1 MSGTFSNAAS
11 DTPNDMSGDM
21 SGDMS
26 SDMSSDM
33 SGDMS
38 GPMPAGRMPD
48 VSGPAQAAGVD
59 GMTQMGGMTPP
70 GTDGAPGHRMALQ
83 TVGLST
89 GHGRRVVTQNL
100 NLSLPAG
107 EVLCLLGANGAGKTT
122 LLRTLLGI
130 MPPLAGEVFVGG
142 QPVAAWSRRA
152 FAQHVGYVPQAQSGV
167 FPFSVL
173 EVVLM
178 GRAARIGRFATPG
191 RADRERAQAALDSL
205 GIAHLHDRDYTAI
218 SGGERQLAL
227 IARALVQ
234 EPVLLVMD
242 EPTAALDF
250 GNQIRVLTHI
260 ERLRARGM
268 TVLMTTHQPE
278 HALRVASRIA
288 LLGRGHLVACGPP
301 HETATPR
308 ALASLYGVAE
318 HEVAACLAGYAA
330 GGTHAHPV
338 VRGHE

>member
-1 MSGTFSNAAS
+1 MHPRPGRPGGAGGT
-11 DTPNDMSGDM
+11 P
-21 SGDMS
+21 
-26 SDMSSDM
+26 
-33 SGDMS
+33 
-38 GPMPAGRMPD
+38 
-48 VSGPAQAAGVD
+48 
-59 GMTQMGGMTPP
+59 
-70 GTDGAPGHRMALQ
+70 ALQ
-83 TVGLST
+83 LIGLST
-89 GHGRRVVTQNL
+89 GHGKRVISQDL

-130 MPPLAGEVFVGG
+130 MPPLAGEVRVAG
-142 QPVAAWSRRA
+142 QPVSAWSRRA

-167 FPFSVL
+167 FPFSVG

-191 RADRERAQAALDSL
+191 RDDRRRAHEALASL
-205 GIAHLHDRDYTAI
+205 GIDHLHDRDYTRI

-260 ERLRARGM
+260 EALRARGM

-288 LLGRGHLVACGPP
+288 LLGEGRLLACGPP
-301 HETATPR
+301 RETATPR
-308 ALASLYGVAE
+308 ALADLYRVPE
-318 HEVAACLAGYAA
+318 HEVAACLAV
-330 GGTHAHPV
+330 GTHAAAAEGPPAAQEHGPA
-338 VRGHE
+338 